1 MDLKKTVAYSLI
13 TAGVAGFLAF
23 SSTEEVQPQV
33 EPSIC
38 KKVTK

>member
-23 SSTEEVQPQV
+23 SSTEEVHASSGTV
-33 EPSIC
+33 YM
-38 KKVTK
+38 